1 MTSDLLT
8 TVRRELDARLSELRP
23 LRAEYE
29 RLVAAV
35 ETLDATAGG
44 AVASRNAAATI
55 PRGSVTTRSK
65 RTRRSPVARAAELT
79 PSLARGRADGRKRE
93 RAPRGAARQA
103 ILAAL
108 EHGSHTASE
117 LASVTAVSAPSVQG
131 NLRRLLQEGTITKAK
146 RDGKSVYALP
156 STSGGN

>member
-8 TVRRELDARLSELRP
+8 TVRRELEARLHELRP

-29 RLVAAV
+29 QLLAV
-35 ETLDATAGG
+35 TEALDATDMG
-44 AVASRNAAATI
+44 AASINVSETT
-55 PRGSVTTRSK
+55 PSGSRS
-65 RTRRSPVARAAELT
+65 TRRGTR
-79 PSLARGRADGRKRE
+79 RGRATRAAGLAPSSARTRKANGRKRK

-117 LASVTAVSAPSVQG
+117 LASVTAMSSSNVQG
-131 NLRRLLQEGTITKAK
+131 NLRRLLREGTITKAK
-146 RDGKSVYALP
+146 RDGKSAYALR